1 MAVTRKTKEE
11 NSLKEPLMAG
21 EGFQESFAS
30 TRTRRNKAGSIERT
44 DRYSN
49 IEDGIIPFRYT
60 QGVSSNSSLD
70 IRDTIVLCQKA
81 YYNFSVFRNTID
93 LMTEFSMSNLYLTGG
108 SKKSKDFFNALLKK
122 ININNLQSK
131 FFREYYRSG
140 NVFIHRFDASLSQED
155 ITKMTQTFGLV
166 SDASYSLPARYI
178 ILNPADIQ
186 ITGNIT
192 FTSGEFRKILTDY
205 ELERLRNPKTEEDVQ
220 VLENLDPETIK
231 KIKGEK
237 RKPANNAVS
246 IPLPVEKMTAVFYKK
261 QDYEPFAV
269 PMGYPVLEDI
279 NWKQEMK
286 KMDMALTRTT
296 NQAILL
302 VTMGSE
308 PEKGGVNQKNLLA
321 MQKLFENESVGR
333 VLISD
338 YTTQAKFVIPDIAG
352 ILDPKKYEVVN
363 HDIQMGL
370 NNILLSDEKFAN
382 SSIKVQVFM
391 ERLNEGRKV
400 FINDFLTPEIKR
412 LSKEMGFKNY
422 PTPHFEDLDLRD
434 NSVYAR
440 VYSRLIELGVLTPEE
455 GIQAIESGRMPT
467 TEESL
472 ESQERFKS
480 LRDEGLYEPVLGNKQ
495 IEVPKETPNQNN
507 KKPVPQ
513 QKGRPQGTGRPKE
526 TDKKNPIGLKAS
538 AKFSLSRIQDN
549 LNLADKLNIEVESA
563 LRQLHNRKRLNKTQ
577 KEIAQQIS
585 NIVIHNEDPENWLA
599 KAGRYAAE
607 PTDRNEERVK
617 EIQSI
622 AYEHQVDDFLAG
634 ILYCSKYD
642 GE

>member
-1 MAVTRKTKEE
+1 MAAKRKANNE
-11 NSLKEPLMAG
+11 NSLNEPLMAG
-21 EGFQESFAS
+21 GDFMETVAS
-30 TRTRRNKAGSIERT
+30 TRSRRNKAGSIERT
-44 DRYSN
+44 DRYRN
-49 IEDGIIPFRYT
+49 IDDWIIPFRYS
-60 QGVSSNSSLD
+60 QGVTNNSSLD

-93 LMTEFSMSNLYLTGG
+93 LMTEFSMSEIYFTGG
-108 SKKSKDFFNALLKK
+108 SKKSKDFFDALLKK

-140 NVFIHRFDASLSQED
+140 NVFIHRFDATVSQAD
-155 ITKMTQTFGLV
+155 VTRMTQTFGLT
-166 SDASYSLPARYI
+166 SEASFSLPARYI

-186 ITGNIT
+186 ISGNIT
-192 FTSGEFRKILTDY
+192 FATGEFRKILSDY
-205 ELERLRNPKTEEDVQ
+205 ELERLRNPKTEEDKQ
-220 VLENLDPETIK
+220 VLESLDPDAIK
-231 KIKGEK
+231 QIKGQSGK
-237 RKPANNAVS
+237 RPGYNAVS
-246 IPLPVEKMTAVFYKK
+246 IRLPMEKMTAVFYKK

-296 NQAILL
+296 NQSILL
-302 VTMGSE
+302 VTMGAE

-338 YTTQAKFVIPDIAG
+338 YTTKAQFVIPDIAG

-400 FINDFLTPEIKR
+400 FINDFLIPEIKR

-467 TEESL
+467 LEESV
-472 ESQERFKS
+472 ESQQRFRGLK
-480 LRDEGLYEPVLGNKQ
+480 DDGLYEPVLGNKPPR
-495 IEVPKETPNQNN
+495 EVPSQKA
-507 KKPVPQ
+507 KPIPQ
-513 QKGRPQGTGRPKE
+513 QKGRPEGTGVPKE
-526 TDKKNPIGLKAS
+526 TDTKNPIGLKAD
-538 AKFSLSRIQDN
+538 KQTRFSLTKIQDN
-549 LNLADKLNIEVESA
+549 LNLADKLNSEVEAS

-607 PTDRNEERVK
+607 PIDRNEDRVK

>member
-1 MAVTRKTKEE
+1 M
-11 NSLKEPLMAG
+11 PL
-21 EGFQESFAS
+21 
-30 TRTRRNKAGSIERT
+30 
-44 DRYSN
+44 D
-49 IEDGIIPFRYT
+49 
-60 QGVSSNSSLD
+60 
-70 IRDTIVLCQKA
+70 
-81 YYNFSVFRNTID
+81 
-93 LMTEFSMSNLYLTGG
+93 
-108 SKKSKDFFNALLKK
+108 K
-122 ININNLQSK
+122 IS
-131 FFREYYRSG
+131 
-140 NVFIHRFDASLSQED
+140 
-155 ITKMTQTFGLV
+155 
-166 SDASYSLPARYI
+166 
-178 ILNPADIQ
+178 
-186 ITGNIT
+186 
-192 FTSGEFRKILTDY
+192 
-205 ELERLRNPKTEEDVQ
+205 
-220 VLENLDPETIK
+220 
-231 KIKGEK
+231 
-237 RKPANNAVS
+237 
-246 IPLPVEKMTAVFYKK
+246 AVFYKK

-302 VTMGSE
+302 VTMGTD

-352 ILDPKKYEVVN
+352 ILDPKKYEVCN
-363 HDIQMGL
+363 QDIQMGL

-400 FINDFLTPEIKR
+400 FINDFLMPEIKR
-412 LSKEMGFKNY
+412 ISKEMGFKSY

-467 TEESL
+467 FDESL
-472 ESQERFKS
+472 ESQEKFKTYKDS
-480 LRDEGLYEPVLGNKQ
+480 GLYEPVLGNKP
-495 IEVPKETPNQNN
+495 PKEIPTQ
-507 KKPVPQ
+507 KAKPVPQ
-513 QKGRPQGTGRPKE
+513 PKGRPEGTGRPKE
-526 TDKKNPIGLKAS
+526 TDTKNPIGLTANKQS
-538 AKFSLSRIQDN
+538 RFSLSKVRDN
-549 LNLADKLNIEVESA
+549 LNLADKLNLEVEAA

-607 PTDRNEERVK
+607 PVDRNDDRVK